1 MFLSRRILKYDR
13 FVNVSQKM
21 ASCVWTWHNFFNFA
35 VSMERSKRSIIKLL
49 IVLIS
54 IFCINGG
61 KSLLLICNSEQVLFT
76 YDLVNDIEITH
87 QQHFDNF
94 ADEEKWL
101 ESFRFNFSSIHN
113 NSVKPLFSLNYSP
126 QEFLDSIWQPPKGV

>member
-1 MFLSRRILKYDR
+1 
-13 FVNVSQKM
+13 
-21 ASCVWTWHNFFNFA
+21 
-35 VSMERSKRSIIKLL
+35 MEKSKRSVIKLL

-54 IFCINGG
+54 FFCINGG
-61 KSLLLICNSEQVLFT
+61 KSLCVICNFEQVIFT
-76 YDLVNDIEITH
+76 YDHVNDIEIPH

-94 ADEEKWL
+94 AEEEKWL

-113 NSVKPLFSLNYSP
+113 NSVKLLFTLNFSP